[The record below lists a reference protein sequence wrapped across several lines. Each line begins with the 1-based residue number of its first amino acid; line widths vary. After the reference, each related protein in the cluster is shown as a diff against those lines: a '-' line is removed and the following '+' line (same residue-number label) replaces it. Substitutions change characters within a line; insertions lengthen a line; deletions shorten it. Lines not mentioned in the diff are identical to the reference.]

1 VSEGLE
7 LRTGSVEPRVQA
19 EFPGLSLDWV
29 TVPARSHD
37 SPPEV
42 RRRLK
47 ALSDRY
53 RGANV
58 VAMRTRP
65 IPHAYRAFFRHIGLD
80 PDVSRIPSERAAVA
94 RLLHGEFRSE
104 DLLRDALLI
113 ALIETGVPVWAL
125 DAELVTGGLGIR
137 TTVPGDI
144 LRTGDRD
151 GHLAPGR
158 LVVSDADR
166 VHELL
171 FGDPAPGRRVG
182 SGTTSIAL
190 YAVGVDGV
198 PAIAVQEALWVSV
211 EVLDPGTAPGAG
223 W

>member
-7 LRTGSVEPRVQA
+7 LRAGSVEPRVQA
-19 EFPGLSLDWV
+19 EFPGLSLDWI
-29 TVPARSHD
+29 TVPARPRD

-47 ALSDRY
+47 LLADRY

-65 IPHAYRAFFRHIGLD
+65 IPHAYRAFFRQIGLD

-125 DAELVTGGLGIR
+125 DADLVTGGLGIR
-137 TTVPGDI
+137 TTISDDI
-144 LRTGDRD
+144 LGTGDRG

-158 LVVSDADR
+158 LVVADADR
-166 VHELL
+166 VHGLL
-171 FGDPAPGRRVG
+171 FGDPAPERRVG
-182 SGTTSIAL
+182 SGTTRMAL
-190 YAVGVDGV
+190 FAVGVHGV
-198 PAIAVQEALWVSV
+198 PAMAVREALWVSV
-211 EVLDPGTAPGAG
+211 ELLDPGPEPGTG